1 MMKKILRIQRA
12 PTPHWVGNGFHVN
25 SLFFYGQDAEAFSP
39 FLMLD
44 YGAPRTFAPSSEPRG
59 VGQHPHRG
67 FETVTVAYQGEIE
80 HHDSEGNRGII
91 GPGDVQWMTAASGII
106 HEEWLSPEF
115 NARGGTLEMAQLWV
129 NLPARDKMAPPA
141 YQGILKSQIP
151 SVVAT
156 GGARVQVI
164 AGEFAGSADGAV
176 TSGPARTFSPVN
188 VWDVQLAAG
197 QVIDLDLHAGYTTL
211 FAVLKGKVNVN
222 ATQEASS
229 PSLVVLDREGTAA
242 RLEAIGGD
250 ATVLVLHGEP
260 LNEPVAGYGP
270 FVMNTREEIM
280 QAMQDFQRG
289 TFIRQKAASA

>member
-1 MMKKILRIQRA
+1 MKKILRIQRA

-176 TSGPARTFSPVN
+176 TSGPARTFSPVS

-270 FVMNTREEIM
+270 FVMNTREEIK

>member
-1 MMKKILRIQRA
+1 MKKILRIQRA

-129 NLPARDKMAPPA
+129 NLPASDKMAPPA

-164 AGEFAGSADGAV
+164 AGEFAGSADGAL

-270 FVMNTREEIM
+270 FVMNTRDEIM

>member
-1 MMKKILRIQRA
+1 MKKILRIQRA

-197 QVIDLDLHAGYTTL
+197 QVIDLDLHAGYITL
-211 FAVLKGKVNVN
+211 FAVLKGNVNVN

-289 TFIRQKAASA
+289 TFIRQKVASA

>member
-1 MMKKILRIQRA
+1 M
-12 PTPHWVGNGFHVN
+12 
-25 SLFFYGQDAEAFSP
+25 
-39 FLMLD
+39 
-44 YGAPRTFAPSSEPRG
+44 
-59 VGQHPHRG
+59 
-67 FETVTVAYQGEIE
+67 
-80 HHDSEGNRGII
+80 
-91 GPGDVQWMTAASGII
+91 
-106 HEEWLSPEF
+106 
-115 NARGGTLEMAQLWV
+115 
-129 NLPARDKMAPPA
+129 
-141 YQGILKSQIP
+141 
-151 SVVAT
+151 
-156 GGARVQVI
+156 
-164 AGEFAGSADGAV
+164 
-176 TSGPARTFSPVN
+176 N

>member
-1 MMKKILRIQRA
+1 MKKILRIQRA

-188 VWDVQLAAG
+188 VLDVQLAAG

-289 TFIRQKAASA
+289 TFIRQKVASA

>member
-1 MMKKILRIQRA
+1 MKKILRIQRA

-44 YGAPRTFAPSSEPRG
+44 YGAPRTIAPSSEPRG

-289 TFIRQKAASA
+289 TFIRQKVASA

>member
-1 MMKKILRIQRA
+1 MKKILRIQRA

-197 QVIDLDLHAGYTTL
+197 QVIDLDLHAGYITL
-211 FAVLKGKVNVN
+211 FAVLKGNVNVN

>member
-1 MMKKILRIQRA
+1 MKKILRIQRA

-222 ATQEASS
+222 ATQEVSS

-289 TFIRQKAASA
+289 TFIRQKVASA

>member
-1 MMKKILRIQRA
+1 MKKILRIQRA

>member
-1 MMKKILRIQRA
+1 MKKILRIQRA

-44 YGAPRTFAPSSEPRG
+44 YGAPRTFSPSSEPRG

-222 ATQEASS
+222 ATQEVGS
-229 PSLVVLDREGTAA
+229 PALVVLERDGTVA
-242 RLEAIGGD
+242 RLEAVGGD

>member
-1 MMKKILRIQRA
+1 MKKILRIQRA

-44 YGAPRTFAPSSEPRG
+44 YGAPRTFSPSSEPRG

-211 FAVLKGKVNVN
+211 FAVLKGNVNVN

>member
-1 MMKKILRIQRA
+1 MKKILRIQRA

-129 NLPARDKMAPPA
+129 NLPASDKMAPPA

-289 TFIRQKAASA
+289 TFIRQKVASA

>member
-1 MMKKILRIQRA
+1 MKQILRIQRA

-44 YGAPRTFAPSSEPRG
+44 YGAPRTIAPSSEPRG

>member
-1 MMKKILRIQRA
+1 MKKILRIQRA

-129 NLPARDKMAPPA
+129 NLPASDKMAPPA

-211 FAVLKGKVNVN
+211 FAVLKGNVNVN